1 MAKASS
7 GGHHPEVTSWG
18 HLRPPGSLF
27 AVVNLTCRSLPAKC
41 HCWGHHSGYLRQHVS
56 VSQDVHNLFSTQSF
70 YRIFFFSNGFK
81 FGTTLAFWSSQLH
94 RENKKKKYKSD
105 IFILLKLLTYHPEPN
120 TPWEDFFLE
129 SCVPRAWFRTR
140 LRTEQASEQGSGV
153 SVPEFHASTDSAAP
167 WDGAACPG
175 SFFFFSSHTCHILSA
190 KGEIKGRLSP
200 KKRGRNVLIYP
211 ALELFIKA
219 RSAQQ
224 PTEPPSPFAFLTSIY
239 ILFITYST
247 LEPQSLGCGQ
257 NKCAC
262 RRSLSARLGL
272 GYLSCR
278 DSLRG
283 YFWRLGKIV
292 CFPLKQWAGSVW
304 RGHGNF
310 GSCLPLCI
318 WRFSQN

>member
-1 MAKASS
+1 MCRVHDSEPASVQS
-7 GGHHPEVTSWG
+7 KLQSKD
-18 HLRPPGSLF
+18 PGSLF
-27 AVVNLTCRSLPAKC
+27 LNFMQVQTALP
-41 HCWGHHSGYLRQHVS
+41 HGTEQHVL
-56 VSQDVHNLFSTQSF
+56 VL
-70 YRIFFFSNGFK
+70 
-81 FGTTLAFWSSQLH
+81 
-94 RENKKKKYKSD
+94 
-105 IFILLKLLTYHPEPN
+105 
-120 TPWEDFFLE
+120 
-129 SCVPRAWFRTR
+129 
-140 LRTEQASEQGSGV
+140 
-153 SVPEFHASTDSAAP
+153 
-167 WDGAACPG
+167 
-175 SFFFFSSHTCHILSA
+175 FFFFSSHTCHILSA

-292 CFPLKQWAGSVW
+292 CFPLKQWAGSV
-304 RGHGNF
+304 
-310 GSCLPLCI
+310 
-318 WRFSQN
+318 